1 MARKACPVVEGQRP
15 APQTRITRDWIV
27 LVDVSQDRIIV
38 HLAIGEPLS
47 RADELLRADTLA
59 QCAAAHERCPYAW
72 FKALRR
78 LDADDPFAADQ
89 LRRYGYLPN

>member
-15 APQTRITRDWIV
+15 PPQTRITRDRIV
-27 LVDVSQDRIIV
+27 LVNVTQDRIIV
-38 HLAIGEPLS
+38 HLAIGELLS
-47 RADELLRADTLA
+47 RAGADTLA

-78 LDADDPFAADQ
+78 LDADEPFAADQ
-89 LRRYGYLPN
+89 LRRFGYLPN